1 MDDVELFGKMVGLL
15 CWCKL
20 VVGKIDNAQ
29 RYKRYKPGVY
39 WGAVRG
45 LLGDC

>member
-15 CWCKL
+15 GWCEL

-29 RYKRYKPGVY
+29 RYKRYKRYKPGVY
-39 WGAVRG
+39 WG
-45 LLGDC
+45 LLGAC